1 MRNVPIRTN
10 SARAWWLASR
20 PKTLTAALV
29 PIITAS
35 ALAWKDNQFSTRI
48 TVLCLIFALLMQIAA
63 NFINDLYDFTRG
75 TDRASRLGP
84 KRACTQG
91 WITPRAMQNGILLTL
106 AIAGV
111 AGCIIVG
118 LGGHTWGLVL
128 IGMICVVF
136 AFLYSTLLSYCG
148 MGDVLVW
155 TFFGFIPVLGTYY
168 AQARFLTP
176 EAWIVAAGCGLAIDC
191 LLIVNNYRDRET
203 DRQSDKRTLIV
214 ALGARF
220 GERFYLAQGAL
231 AYLCC
236 AVLGLI
242 SNELRWCL
250 VLPLA
255 YLAWHVSTWRR
266 MVRINHGR
274 RLNLILAQTSRNILL
289 FGVMLALSI
298 LLG

>member
-1 MRNVPIRTN
+1 MTSTTLCAAQTTPAASGPNGPAPKAGSR
-10 SARAWWLASR
+10 RA
-20 PKTLTAALV
+20 PCKTA
-29 PIITAS
+29 
-35 ALAWKDNQFSTRI
+35 F
-48 TVLCLIFALLMQIAA
+48 
-63 NFINDLYDFTRG
+63 
-75 TDRASRLGP
+75 
-84 KRACTQG
+84 
-91 WITPRAMQNGILLTL
+91 LLTL
-106 AIAGV
+106 AVAGV

-220 GERFYLAQGAL
+220 GERFLPGPRG
-231 AYLCC
+231 
-236 AVLGLI
+236 VGL
-242 SNELRWCL
+242 L
-250 VLPLA
+250 VL
-255 YLAWHVSTWRR
+255 RR
-266 MVRINHGR
+266 
-274 RLNLILAQTSRNILL
+274 
-289 FGVMLALSI
+289 FGAHQQ
-298 LLG
+298 